1 MANGTHDHHDH
12 ALEPECS
19 SRRIFLRRGGMALL
33 TLGFAPSFVSR
44 IAAESPERRKLLI
57 VVFQRG
63 AVDGLNMVV
72 PFGEGEYYRARP
84 SIGVAKPG
92 ATDGAINLDGF
103 FGLHPRMA
111 AFKPLWDRREL
122 AIVHASGSHD
132 TTRSH
137 FDAQDYMESA
147 TPGIKSTRDGWLNRY
162 LQGSAFAKASADKS
176 GIGDRG
182 SENPLRGIA
191 LSKQMPRAL
200 QGPAPALAIGS
211 IGDFAVADMS
221 ARTSFEELYE
231 AAKQDQALRSTGGEA
246 FGAMK
251 TLAQKT
257 NGPYRVENGA
267 IYPRSPFG
275 QAMQEIARLAKS
287 DVGLEVAF
295 AESTQWDH
303 HVNEGAAA
311 GQIANRLDDFSRG
324 IAALAQDLGD
334 RMADTV
340 ILTMSEFGRAVAENG
355 SRGTDHG
362 HGNAMF
368 VIGGTVKGGQVYG
381 KWPGLAVNDRFDGRD
396 LAVTTDFRDVFSE
409 ILVRHLGANREAAS
423 KVFPGY
429 GIEQAKFKGLLR
441 V

>member
-1 MANGTHDHHDH
+1 MTPTRSHAHDH
-12 ALEPECS
+12 AIEPECS
-19 SRRIFLRRGGMALL
+19 SRRVFLRHGGMALL
-33 TLGFAPSFVSR
+33 TSDSRRRSCRASRRNPS
-44 IAAESPERRKLLI
+44 ERRKLLI

-72 PFGEGEYYRARP
+72 PFGDGDYYRARP
-84 SIGVAKPG
+84 SIAIAKPG
-92 ATDGAINLDGF
+92 ATDGAINLDGY

-111 AFKPLWDRREL
+111 AFKPLWDRGEL
-122 AIVHASGSHD
+122 AIVHAAGSHD

-147 TPGIKSTRDGWLNRY
+147 TPGVKSTRDGWLNRY
-162 LQGSAFAKASADKS
+162 LQGS
-176 GIGDRG
+176 GNREIGNQG
-182 SENPLRGIA
+182 GNPLRGIA
-191 LSKQMPRAL
+191 LTKQMPRSL

-211 IGDFAVADMS
+211 TEDFTVADMS
-221 ARTSFEELYE
+221 ARTSFEEIY
-231 AAKQDQALRSTGGEA
+231 AAAQQDKALRGAAGEA
-246 FGAMK
+246 FDAMK
-251 TLAQKT
+251 TLAKKT
-257 NGPYRVENGA
+257 SGVYRPANGA
-267 IYPRSPFG
+267 SYPRSPFG

-287 DVGLEVAF
+287 DVGLEIAF

-303 HVNEGAAA
+303 HVNEGAAT

-368 VIGGTVKGGQVYG
+368 VIGGAVKGGEVYG
-381 KWPGLAVNDRFDGRD
+381 KWPGLAVNDRFEGRD
-396 LAVTTDFRDVFSE
+396 LAVTTDFRDVFGE
-409 ILVRHLGANREAAS
+409 VVTRHLGANAIDVA

-429 GIEQAKFKGLLR
+429 SA
-441 V
+441 